1 MRAYAR
7 LPRRRLARA
16 PRPTAATRAGARAA
30 QAAAVRRPSARRP
43 ACAGR
48 SGEGGGRTARPPRAA
63 RRAAPLGQT
72 PSGGGR
78 EQRRAPRAERATPP
92 LTTTSARAASNWAT
106 STRRG
111 GGGAER
117 TRGARARACAP
128 FGTTPARVRV
138 AHLQARAGCLQ
149 LRDRRLLFSF
159 WCTGTHRI
167 HAVAA
172 AGSSPPP
179 RAPSTAQR
187 VAAKSTV
194 RSTRSRGVQKSNRH
208 TRAHEERMSSR
219 SGEGRALDGGARATA
234 GFLRRVLAA
243 SCSSPPRTPAQP
255 WKRCAVRASF

>member
-1 MRAYAR
+1 MK
-7 LPRRRLARA
+7 RA
-16 PRPTAATRAGARAA
+16 PRPCPSLRAPPAPPTRQGAPPDGRDARRRRAA

-92 LTTTSARAASNWAT
+92 LTTPSARTASNWAT

-117 TRGARARACAP
+117 MRGARARVRAP
-128 FGTTPARVRV
+128 FGTTPARLRV

-149 LRDRRLLFSF
+149 LRDRRLLFSLG
-159 WCTGTHRI
+159 CTGTHRI

-208 TRAHEERMSSR
+208 THTSARGEHVLQER
-219 SGEGRALDGGARATA
+219 
-234 GFLRRVLAA
+234 RRT
-243 SCSSPPRTPAQP
+243 CT
-255 WKRCAVRASF
+255 